1 MILKGKA
8 WKFGDDINTDLIIP
22 YKYKARTLDPK
33 ELGIHCMEGID
44 PYFSKKVN
52 PGDFIVAGKNFGCGS
67 SREQAPIAIK
77 ACGISAV
84 IAKSF
89 ARIFYRNAINIGLP
103 VLECKEGLEK
113 IEEGDLLEVD
123 LKEGIINDLSKNL
136 TLKTSK
142 IPSFLEKLLN
152 EGGLVEYYKKYRKFP
167 WKVI

>member
-8 WKFGDDINTDLIIP
+8 WKFGNDINTDLIIP

-33 ELGIHCMEGID
+33 ELGMHCMEGID
-44 PYFSKKVN
+44 PYFSKKVR
-52 PGDFIVAGKNFGCGS
+52 PGDFIIAGKNFGCGS

-77 ACGISAV
+77 ACGISVV

-103 VLECKEGLEK
+103 VLECKEDLEK

-123 LKEGIINDLSKNL
+123 LKEGIVKDISRNL

-142 IPSFLEKLLN
+142 IPSFLEKLLD
-152 EGGLVEYYKKYRKFP
+152 EGGLVEYYKKYAKFP
-167 WKVI
+167 WKSI